1 MGGRESQLLAWQWGQ
16 VTVTL
21 FQDALDQN
29 ALLQARHLCGSVY
42 VEVRLAEAVTAI
54 FDFSF

>member
-1 MGGRESQLLAWQWGQ
+1 MAVGGQ
-16 VTVTL
+16 VPVTL

-42 VEVRLAEAVTAI
+42 VGVRLAEAVTAI